1 MKIIEMLF
9 EIILTAVAVFGMSFV
24 SYLWAAEFKQFI
36 TRAFVYGL
44 YWSFMISGAV
54 LTAIDNHSVLIGILT
69 LFKSNV
75 IALLAYIT
83 ILAVLPKVHRYL
95 D

>member
-1 MKIIEMLF
+1 
-9 EIILTAVAVFGMSFV
+9 
-24 SYLWAAEFKQFI
+24 
-36 TRAFVYGL
+36 
-44 YWSFMISGAV
+44 MISGAV
-54 LTAIDNHSVLIGILT
+54 LTAIDNHSTLIGILT
-69 LFKSNV
+69 LFKANL

>member
-9 EIILTAVAVFGMSFV
+9 EIILTAGVLFGMSFV
-24 SYLWAAEFKQFI
+24 SYAWAAEFKQFV
-36 TRAFVYGL
+36 TRAFVYVL
-44 YWSFMISGAV
+44 YWFFMISGAV
-54 LTAIDNHSVLIGILT
+54 LTAIDNHSILIGILT
-69 LFKSNV
+69 LFKTNL

>member
-9 EIILTAVAVFGMSFV
+9 EIILTAGVVFGMSFV
-24 SYLWAAEFKQFI
+24 SYLWAAEFKKFI
-36 TRAFVYGL
+36 TRAFIYVL

-54 LTAIDNHSVLIGILT
+54 LTAIDNHSTVIGILT

>member
-1 MKIIEMLF
+1 MKIIGMLF

-83 ILAVLPKVHRYL
+83 ILAALPKVHRYL

>member
-1 MKIIEMLF
+1 MKIIE
-9 EIILTAVAVFGMSFV
+9 ILLEVVFTALTCYGMAFV

-54 LTAIDNHSVLIGILT
+54 LTAIDNHSTLIGILT

-83 ILAVLPKVHRYL
+83 ILAVLPKVHHYL